1 VLAVP
6 GPYCRHARAHQA
18 PVLVRTA
25 EHRHRPGC
33 CQGGGWVGS
42 RGVSTEFERQTA
54 SSALSG
60 FGIVTTFSSQKG
72 RRLKQLVTLLLLG
85 AAIVLWFAPSASA
98 RHDDLTVAAD
108 VTVAAAE
115 DIAKCESSGD
125 EKTAALVQAL
135 DPDRVVTLG
144 DNVYPDGTI
153 SEFLDCY
160 DPSWGVFKRKTAS
173 APGNHDYHT
182 LGGRRLQGILRSIRP
197 VVRVGAY
204 WHRPQYSDGRHGD
217 EPAMEPIWNT
227 FASQGGD
234 IVLAGHDHNYQR
246 FARIDDVRSFVV
258 GTGGARL
265 TPIHG
270 DRARVSNDDTH
281 GVLLLTLR
289 AGEYDWSFEPV
300 AGGTFHESSS
310 SRPCTNDGVEPDV
323 RHRSWRPVVRRA

>member
-1 VLAVP
+1 LK
-6 GPYCRHARAHQA
+6 G
-18 PVLVRTA
+18 
-25 EHRHRPGC
+25 RPPPPL
-33 CQGGGWVGS
+33 
-42 RGVSTEFERQTA
+42 
-54 SSALSG
+54 LSG

-98 RHDDLTVAAD
+98 LGED
-108 VTVAAAE
+108 VTVAAAG
-115 DIAKCESSGD
+115 DIAKCESSRD
-125 EKTAALVQAL
+125 EKTAALIQAL

-160 DPSWGVFKRKTAS
+160 EPSWGAFKWKTAP

-182 LGGRRLQGILRSIRP
+182 PDAAGYKEYFDLSDTWYAWDLNGWRFYSLNSEEGIDEQVGWLRADMQENPRDCY
-197 VVRVGAY
+197 VAY
-204 WHRPQYSDGRHGD
+204 WHKPRYSDGRHGD
-217 EPAMEPIWNT
+217 EPAMEPIWST
-227 FASQGGD
+227 FASLGGD

-246 FARIDDVRSFVV
+246 FPRIDYVRSFVV
-258 GTGGARL
+258 GTGGAAL
-265 TPIHG
+265 TPIFG

-310 SRPCTNDGVEPDV
+310 SRPCTNDGV
-323 RHRSWRPVVRRA
+323 